1 MIYMPHKSFLPFG
14 LWSAL
19 VVVLTL
25 LLSACVSQSGVEASA
40 ESAVVSD
47 PAALPEQ
54 IASESADS
62 TGETVSI
69 ATEDIESSP
78 VADDSADES
87 ASIATK
93 RPKAGGDVV
102 WIQRRLK
109 DLGYYSG
116 PVDGDAGGATR
127 QAIKDYQSD
136 QGLVVTG
143 RPTSELQ
150 DFMWRNDG

>member
-1 MIYMPHKSFLPFG
+1 MPLG

-25 LLSACVSQSGVEASA
+25 LLSACATKSEVEASDMSNVVSEPEAAGTSMEGAGQIAPEGSDASA
-40 ESAVVSD
+40 EALSVATEAGADSSIESDSAGEPAAVV
-47 PAALPEQ
+47 P
-54 IASESADS
+54 
-62 TGETVSI
+62 
-69 ATEDIESSP
+69 
-78 VADDSADES
+78 
-87 ASIATK
+87 K
-93 RPKAGGDVV
+93 RPQAGGDVV
-102 WIQRRLK
+102 WIQQRLK

-136 QGLVVTG
+136 QGLTVTG